1 MSLEVDGAR
10 DADTILTV
18 AWKPSAMDTVIS
30 FGGRQCAQREQDT
43 LKMTRMRHS
52 LLKKQY
58 NYYQALVKSTTGYV
72 TTYQVSYHSTISL
85 ESFATPAYDLS
96 LSKKNPKRRAR
107 PLKIRNIGPHIA
119 KLYSMY
125 ALWRWFIPKSSEIE
139 RFFLVGSYIPIPGIK
154 CILPGT
160 MVYKYHENSFSGNS
174 LGIMGSILRI
184 NFFILKWHQMSKAFP
199 K

>member
-1 MSLEVDGAR
+1 
-10 DADTILTV
+10 
-18 AWKPSAMDTVIS
+18 MDTVIS

-119 KLYSMY
+119 KLYSMDE
-125 ALWRWFIPKSSEIE
+125 LGKNQRHQTNCFMGDCME
-139 RFFLVGSYIPIPGIK
+139 RSLRTFARRHGQ
-154 CILPGT
+154 
-160 MVYKYHENSFSGNS
+160 EN
-174 LGIMGSILRI
+174 LL
-184 NFFILKWHQMSKAFP
+184 
-199 K
+199 